1 MAKKKRAAVK
11 RAAAGKK
18 KRPVRTAKKKAIRAP
33 RRSPRRTRKTAVQR
47 APEAR
52 AVARAAAGP
61 CIDLI
66 TAGEIIQ
73 NAVPGG
79 PHDIDTT
86 LENAGLITAA
96 QRTIF
101 RTDVANKVSER
112 GCTIDEEDV
121 PNSSSTTLRDAR
133 TAVQQ
138 NAH

>member
-1 MAKKKRAAVK
+1 MAKKKRAAVR

-18 KRPVRTAKKKAIRAP
+18 KRPITRAEKKATRAS
-33 RRSPRRTRKTAVQR
+33 RRSARPTRKTAVQK
-47 APEAR
+47 PSQAR

-66 TAGEIIQ
+66 SAGEIIQ
-73 NAVPGG
+73 DVIPGG

-101 RTDVANKVSER
+101 RTDVVNKVSER
-112 GCTIDEEDV
+112 GCTIDAEDV

>member
-1 MAKKKRAAVK
+1 MAKKKRRATK
-11 RAAAGKK
+11 RAAKPKKRPVSKAK
-18 KRPVRTAKKKAIRAP
+18 KRPVRKTQKNAVAP
-33 RRSPRRTRKTAVQR
+33 RPT
-47 APEAR
+47 

-61 CIDLI
+61 SIDLI

-73 NAVPGG
+73 DAVPGG

-86 LENAGLITAA
+86 LENAGLITAG

-101 RTDVANKVSER
+101 RTDVVNKVTAR
-112 GCTIDEEDV
+112 GCTIDGEDV
-121 PNSSSTTLRDAR
+121 PNSSTTTLRDAR

>member
-1 MAKKKRAAVK
+1 MAKKKEAAVK
-11 RAAAGKK
+11 RAAVGKA
-18 KRPVRTAKKKAIRAP
+18 KRPIRRAKKKAIRAA
-33 RRSPRRTRKTAVQR
+33 RRSPRPTRKSAVQK
-47 APEAR
+47 APR
-52 AVARAAAGP
+52 AVARAVAGP

-73 NAVPGG
+73 DAIPGG

-101 RTDVANKVSER
+101 RTDVVNKVSAR

-121 PNSSSTTLRDAR
+121 PNSSSTSLRAAR